1 MIQIKDLNKTYGEG
15 TNAVH
20 ALRNCNVEFEYGKFT
35 AIIGTSGSGKST
47 LLHLMGGL
55 DTKAEGE
62 IFYDDED
69 ILRYSDA
76 QLAKFRRKNI
86 GFVFQFFNLVPEL
99 TAKENIFLPMMI
111 DKVKVDEEYFD
122 KLTEKLGISERLT
135 HYPSQLSGG
144 QQQRLC
150 IARAMAVSPSVLL
163 MDEPA
168 SALDPISTA
177 KVEELIHELKKD
189 YTIVIVTHSMQQ
201 AARASDYTGFF
212 YLGNLI
218 EYDKTSNIFQNAKL
232 QSTNDYVS
240 GHFG

>member
-144 QQQRLC
+144 QQQRVA
-150 IARAMAVSPSVLL
+150 IARALIHKPKVLL
-163 MDEPA
+163 CDEP
-168 SALDPISTA
+168 T
-177 KVEELIHELKKD
+177 
-189 YTIVIVTHSMQQ
+189 
-201 AARASDYTGFF
+201 
-212 YLGNLI
+212 GNLDSQSSYRKDRRWTDEMCI
-218 EYDKTSNIFQNAKL
+218 IFTQL
-232 QSTNDYVS
+232 YT
-240 GHFG
+240 